1 MPVNHQQGGG
11 RQMVEAQVG
20 GRRHPARQSLR
31 SQFDHV
37 QWLGPVVAIHACS
50 PISLQPDPLA
60 LTRIL
65 TRYARCASVSELRLC
80 VTALVAGRGRGPSP
94 APSRRLPPRR
104 PRRATAAD
112 IESTGPTPRARSTH
126 THARTC
132 MRFAPACLRLPH
144 PPFNFTSL
152 LPTCARPYPA
162 PHLHSPKPLTL
173 TRCACCA
180 HGA

>member
-1 MPVNHQQGGG
+1 M
-11 RQMVEAQVG
+11 RI
-20 GRRHPARQSLR
+20 PALTNVLNTRTPLGNRFGPR
-31 SQFDHV
+31 STTSNGWGVLLQYT
-37 QWLGPVVAIHACS
+37 LAAL
-50 PISLQPDPLA
+50 SLQSDPLA
-60 LTRIL
+60 LARIL
-65 TRYARCASVSELRLC
+65 TRYARCASNRSC
-80 VTALVAGRGRGPSP
+80 VCASRPWLLGEGEGPRP
-94 APSRRLPPRR
+94 HLPVDFNLHPRR

-144 PPFNFTSL
+144 PPCNFTSP

-173 TRCACCA
+173 TRRACCA
-180 HGA
+180 RGA